1 VSFCCVIAC
10 SSRERVLPLYVRV
23 NVDRTILCFSAILD
37 YGILSVD
44 AKVLH
49 SESASSNPI
58 ALCCYGAEII
68 EVFWWFGAF
77 RESAH
82 CAHGHGRA
90 AGLLLKLPTIHISPT
105 WQNQFN
111 PNKYVCKR
119 VASNCS
125 TSSHEA
131 PIYRFESHTP
141 AYRPHMLLCLSR
153 TLHHFG
159 MLVFVIAL
167 SLHFLNPARYMSS
180 HFLPCIFT
188 IPFISSY
195 SSIWRSPPASATSP
209 TATPAQTYSATP
221 TPRSPNVAEPARPA

>member
-1 VSFCCVIAC
+1 V
-10 SSRERVLPLYVRV
+10 
-23 NVDRTILCFSAILD
+23 
-37 YGILSVD
+37 
-44 AKVLH
+44 
-49 SESASSNPI
+49 ASSKT
-58 ALCCYGAEII
+58 ALERQAYSLS
-68 EVFWWFGAF
+68 FQ
-77 RESAH
+77 RHTSH
-82 CAHGHGRA
+82 QHG
-90 AGLLLKLPTIHISPT
+90 KISST
-105 WQNQFN
+105 L
-111 PNKYVCKR
+111 NKCVCKR

-167 SLHFLNPARYMSS
+167 SLHFPNPARYMSS

-195 SSIWRSPPASATSP
+195 SSIWPCPPASATSQ
-209 TATPAQTYSATP
+209 TATPAQTYPATP